1 VLLFC
6 TKTVRLTFG
15 WPSISSSSWLAVTVQ
30 DVAGL
35 QIAGGEYLINGE
47 TFSGEVVV
55 AESISLVESSRRTSH
70 QLPLDGCVPWGTMV
84 SSASVPQ
91 TGQKSLVTS
100 FCGAATAGV
109 TSAWASTVLSLMT
122 EIWIVGVVRD
132 WLAAYDFA
140 V

>member
-1 VLLFC
+1 MAQHFQQFVAGGNGPGC
-6 TKTVRLTFG
+6 
-15 WPSISSSSWLAVTVQ
+15 
-30 DVAGL
+30 AGL
-35 QIAGGEYLINGE
+35 QIAGGEYLTNGE

-55 AESISLVESSRRTSH
+55 AESISLVGIIQENKPPTAVGWLRAF
-70 QLPLDGCVPWGTMV
+70 VGTMV